1 MEAEPMRML
10 RNLLQKGATRIGI
23 ILDDD
28 DVPVNRMSD
37 AINTACKVTISRVPA
52 GRVPG
57 I

>member
-1 MEAEPMRML
+1 ML
-10 RNLLQKGATRIGI
+10 RNLLRKGATRIGI

-37 AINTACKVTISRVPA
+37 AINTACKVMISRVPVD
-52 GRVPG
+52 RVPG